1 VRQRLTM
8 RMPNAWIG
16 DERIC
21 RRDRQDEGRVQSDL
35 SESEEEGE
43 YYSLPE
49 EAIQY
54 LPEEW
59 RNHFQAMADNG
70 RAILESVDT
79 ELSQLIRI
87 SKSFTSLVAL
97 KHVAKRLA
105 DYKFAA
111 EMDAI
116 LELDMLT
123 TAFVVTYVRL
133 HHGGSGSGFSRDS
146 LPEKLRGIH
155 DQILEM
161 RNKRFAHIDDHH
173 SVSNAMEI
181 GFEGNQFLV
190 NFNLTLEYQIGGA
203 PQWQELVKFLDTM
216 TVEKMEKLLARLKAK
231 TGHDWTWPKG
241 PAPD

>member
-1 VRQRLTM
+1 M
-8 RMPNAWIG
+8 
-16 DERIC
+16 
-21 RRDRQDEGRVQSDL
+21 
-35 SESEEEGE
+35 
-43 YYSLPE
+43 
-49 EAIQY
+49 
-54 LPEEW
+54 
-59 RNHFQAMADNG
+59 
-70 RAILESVDT
+70 LESVDK

-97 KHVAKRLA
+97 KHAAQRLA

-116 LELDMLT
+116 LELEMLT

-133 HHGGSGSGFSRDS
+133 HQGGSGSGFSRDS
-146 LPEKLRGIH
+146 LPEKLRRTH

-161 RNKRFAHIDDHH
+161 RNKKFAHNDDHH

-181 GFEGNQFLV
+181 GFEGNRFLV

-203 PQWQELVKFLDTM
+203 TEWQKLVKFLDTM